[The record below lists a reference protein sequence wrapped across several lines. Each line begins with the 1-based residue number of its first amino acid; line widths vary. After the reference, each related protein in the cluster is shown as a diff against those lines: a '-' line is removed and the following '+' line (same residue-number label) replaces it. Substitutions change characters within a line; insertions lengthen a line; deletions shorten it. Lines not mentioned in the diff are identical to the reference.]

1 MNTHLAEDGGQ
12 QRHEGAAPVQVHVG
26 GSDEWRELACWPPQ
40 DHRQAWY
47 LNGGGE
53 LSPEAP
59 PGPGSTSLRYDPADP
74 TPSVGGQL
82 LSPEAGPQ
90 DNRAVEARPDVLV
103 FTSAPLRAA
112 LDVLGPVEATLHV
125 RASTGSADIFARLC
139 DVDAEGQSRNVTD
152 GILRIGGEEHITVP
166 MSSTAYQFAP
176 GHRLRLQVSGG
187 AFPRF
192 ARNTG
197 TAEPLATA
205 TRLVPTD
212 IVVYH
217 DAARPSAL
225 LLPAADPAAVPAARP
240 DAP

>member
-1 MNTHLAEDGGQ
+1 M
-12 QRHEGAAPVQVHVG
+12 
-26 GSDEWRELACWPPQ
+26 
-40 DHRQAWY
+40 
-47 LNGGGE
+47 
-53 LSPEAP
+53 
-59 PGPGSTSLRYDPADP
+59 
-74 TPSVGGQL
+74 
-82 LSPEAGPQ
+82 
-90 DNRAVEARPDVLV
+90 V

-112 LDVLGPVEATLHV
+112 LDVLGPVEATLYL

-139 DVDAEGQSRNVTD
+139 DVNADGQSHNVTD

-166 MSSTAYQFAP
+166 MSSAAYQFAP

-212 IVVYH
+212 TVVYH

-225 LLPAADPAAVPAARP
+225 LLPAADPAADPAAVPPARP

>member
-1 MNTHLAEDGGQ
+1 M
-12 QRHEGAAPVQVHVG
+12 
-26 GSDEWRELACWPPQ
+26 
-40 DHRQAWY
+40 
-47 LNGGGE
+47 
-53 LSPEAP
+53 
-59 PGPGSTSLRYDPADP
+59 
-74 TPSVGGQL
+74 GGQL

-112 LDVLGPVEATLHV
+112 LDVLGPVEATLHL

-139 DVDAEGQSRNVTD
+139 DVDPEGQSRNVTD

-197 TAEPLATA
+197 TAEPLGHLRCHVNAPGPDSHRGLSRRGPA
-205 TRLVPTD
+205 VGSAASGRGGEPGRVVKWEPRCVQHLPSPVSEGRRVFPLGPFNASPRPTL
-212 IVVYH
+212 
-217 DAARPSAL
+217 PSKF
-225 LLPAADPAAVPAARP
+225 
-240 DAP
+240 

>member
-1 MNTHLAEDGGQ
+1 M
-12 QRHEGAAPVQVHVG
+12 
-26 GSDEWRELACWPPQ
+26 
-40 DHRQAWY
+40 
-47 LNGGGE
+47 
-53 LSPEAP
+53 
-59 PGPGSTSLRYDPADP
+59 
-74 TPSVGGQL
+74 GGQL

-112 LDVLGPVEATLHV
+112 LDVLGPVEATLHL

-205 TRLVPTD
+205 TRLVPTH